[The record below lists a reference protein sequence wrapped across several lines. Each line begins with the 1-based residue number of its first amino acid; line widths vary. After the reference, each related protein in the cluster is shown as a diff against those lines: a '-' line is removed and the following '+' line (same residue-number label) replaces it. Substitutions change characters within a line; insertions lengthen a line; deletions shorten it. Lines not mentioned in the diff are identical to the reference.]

1 MFIMWQTVPG
11 ERDMI
16 INQMDKVAAL
26 TEIIL

>member
-16 INQMDKVAAL
+16 INQMDEVAAL